1 MDSGLLLFKMEYKVK
16 GTYKGTRILLE
27 ETARKKRRIINLFC
41 QFMEVNNFNE
51 IMLPD
56 IELAEVYTNKAGPE
70 ILGQMFTWKDKSD
83 RDICLRP
90 EGTATCQLLATSL
103 YNQKK
108 DVKIFYVTECFRYER
123 PQAGRYRQFTQF
135 GVEWLNPKDP
145 KQAAEVCKT
154 LSCTMIEALS
164 KEREPNIVYEFNPIV
179 KRGLE
184 YYTEDGFEISIPSLG
199 AQKQILG
206 GGAYKEG
213 VGFAFGIDRLIL
225 V

>member
-1 MDSGLLLFKMEYKVK
+1 MEYKVD
-16 GTYKGTRILLE
+16 GTYKGTRILLK
-27 ETARKKRRIINLFC
+27 ETAKKKRIILNTFSEFL
-41 QFMEVNNFNE
+41 EEHDFNE

-56 IELAEVYTNKAGPE
+56 IELAEIYTNKAGQE
-70 ILGQMFTWKDKSD
+70 ILGQMFTWKDRSD
-83 RDICLRP
+83 RDVCLRP
-90 EGTATCQLLATSL
+90 EGTATCQLLANSL
-103 YNQKK
+103 YKFKK
-108 DVKIFYVTECFRYER
+108 DVKIFYIAECFRYEK

-145 KQAAEVCKT
+145 QQASEICKQ
-154 LSCTMIEALS
+154 LSLMMV
-164 KEREPNIVYEFNPIV
+164 ERITKDYEYSPLV
-179 KRGLE
+179 KRGLD

-206 GGAYKEG
+206 GGSYKEG